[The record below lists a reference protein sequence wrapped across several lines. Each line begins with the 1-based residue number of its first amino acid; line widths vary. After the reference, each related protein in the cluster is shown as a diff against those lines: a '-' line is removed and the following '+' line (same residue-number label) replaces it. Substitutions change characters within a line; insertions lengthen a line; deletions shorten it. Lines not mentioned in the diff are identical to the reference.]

1 MPVVRGCLRTRGLP
15 TFIICWPRGT
25 PLNMPAV
32 EMKLLSNLL
41 PVSAT
46 PRRKLH
52 PPGHSTC
59 PCPISG
65 QRQRVCLEF
74 CAAPNALSSSAR
86 IALSPSR
93 RRQRRAP
100 LRLIVLRRL
109 AEDAPEHGRER
120 ARAGV
125 AQRVGNRAD
134 AVAVGQPAE
143 GVGQMHLLPP
153 LAVVQA
159 GLLRE

>member
-1 MPVVRGCLRTRGLP
+1 MTTLCWVIIATTASIAANGVLCVR
-15 TFIICWPRGT
+15 I
-25 PLNMPAV
+25 
-32 EMKLLSNLL
+32 K
-41 PVSAT
+41 
-46 PRRKLH
+46 
-52 PPGHSTC
+52 
-59 PCPISG
+59 
-65 QRQRVCLEF
+65 
-74 CAAPNALSSSAR
+74 SSAGSFGFLNR
-86 IALSPSR
+86 RVSVLYPALGLLLYSCSR

-100 LRLIVLRRL
+100 FRLIVLRRF
-109 AEDAPEHGRER
+109 AEDAAERGGER